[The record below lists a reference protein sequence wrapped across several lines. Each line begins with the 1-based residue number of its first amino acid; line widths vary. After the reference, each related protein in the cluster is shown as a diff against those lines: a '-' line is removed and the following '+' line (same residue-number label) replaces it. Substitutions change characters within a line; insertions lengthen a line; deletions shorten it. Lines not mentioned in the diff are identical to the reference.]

1 MNESSINRSKYEQVT
16 HQLIKLE
23 QLKDAERKKL
33 EMEQKLLNI
42 NENINKIKSSIVV
55 DLQPRKPNSLKQM
68 ILISDNIEATIKAEK
83 LVRTMNKERRE
94 KEQKKKFELQRLNE
108 EIKNSIEG
116 FKKEKVDNQER
127 VKYYKQ
133 KNIFERLEKNEQ
145 KKQKLVSSSTNNVS
159 FIKKLYKSPKYY
171 KNSRSP
177 NYIKNNQLPSIFKK
191 ERDNIIK
198 IKRDEDSENASSKQ
212 MKLYVDDSS
221 SIQKPVKLFKYKMN
235 QNKNKITQKKK
246 MDELLLSKMEI
257 EEKILEERERLIE
270 EEKKI
275 LNLRKEKILNTVID
289 DSKNMN
295 KHENKKNENRT
306 NKMKEERQEK
316 IDKIMVASGN
326 GKILIKK
333 EYLQKRDMKK
343 MVVNKIDEGIQ
354 AVDENIDETLRF
366 IE

>member
-1 MNESSINRSKYEQVT
+1 MNDSSISHSKHEQMT

-23 QLKDAERKKL
+23 QLKDAERKKFEL
-33 EMEQKLLNI
+33 EQKLSNL
-42 NENINKIKSSIVV
+42 NENIYKIKNSIIA
-55 DLQPRKPNSLKQM
+55 DSHPRKPNSLKQM

-83 LVRTMNKERRE
+83 LVRALNKDRKE
-94 KEQKKKFELQRLNE
+94 KEQKKKLELQRLNV

-159 FIKKLYKSPKYY
+159 FLKKLYKSPKYY

-177 NYIKNNQLPSIFKK
+177 DRFKNDQLPNIFKK
-191 ERDNIIK
+191 EGETTIK
-198 IKRDEDSENASSKQ
+198 IKRDEDRDNVYITKDLKFYVDGNSPPQKPE
-212 MKLYVDDSS
+212 KLY
-221 SIQKPVKLFKYKMN
+221 KYKMK
-235 QNKNKITQKKK
+235 QNKNKITQKKN
-246 MDELLLSKMEI
+246 MDDLLLSKMEI

-275 LNLRKEKILNTVID
+275 LNLRKEKILNNVFD

-295 KHENKKNENRT
+295 KQENKKNEERN
-306 NKMKEERQEK
+306 NKMKE
-316 IDKIMVASGN
+316 DKIMMASGS

-333 EYLQKRDMKK
+333 EHLQRRDMKK
-343 MVVNKIDEGIQ
+343 LIMNKIDEGIQ
-354 AVDENIDETLRF
+354 AVDENIDETLRL